1 MVTRIPLRVECYRT
15 NDRSQTRSG
24 PHCRSAPFPPFV
36 EFSPNLSLSLSRA
49 LPRDHPQ
56 TEWIERAIDLSRRA
70 REERPCQQSNRVYS
84 NAQFQY
90 RKPHWNWHSPVGA
103 TIRYNGTAL
112 LVIAPP
118 TRRIID
124 EWPAPFRHSASAS
137 FLISFWIFF
146 WFETMNIPLS
156 SRIFQRI
163 EMSFLEESFFE
174 VEKNNWKNI
183 ISYIKK
189 FRRNIDVALEV

>member
-1 MVTRIPLRVECYRT
+1 MLSDQRSKPDTFGPPLSFGPLSTVRRI
-15 NDRSQTRSG
+15 
-24 PHCRSAPFPPFV
+24 
-36 EFSPNLSLSLSRA
+36 FSESLSLSLSRA

-137 FLISFWIFF
+137 FLISFSNLLLIRNHEHPLIFKD
-146 WFETMNIPLS
+146 LS
-156 SRIFQRI
+156 KNRDEFSRG
-163 EMSFLEESFFE
+163 EFLR
-174 VEKNNWKNI
+174 EKQLEKY
-183 ISYIKK
+183 YI
-189 FRRNIDVALEV
+189 LY